1 MSRAKGE
8 SMKLRLSTAAR
19 RVLEALVAALALLL
33 VFGVSAAAA
42 GPYYLH
48 RPPVTVGNPSVT
60 VAAIAF
66 ALVLGI
72 EAALIVYLALPRRRR
87 AASLEID
94 SLRAEREPEETR
106 KAA

>member
-1 MSRAKGE
+1 
-8 SMKLRLSTAAR
+8 MKLRLSKAVR
-19 RVLEALVAALALLL
+19 RVLAAFVAALASLL
-33 VFGVSAAAA
+33 VFGVSVAAA
-42 GPYYLH
+42 GPYYFH

-72 EAALIVYLALPRRRR
+72 EVALIVYFALPRRRR
-87 AASLEID
+87 AALLEID
-94 SLRAEREPEETR
+94 SLRAEREPEQTR